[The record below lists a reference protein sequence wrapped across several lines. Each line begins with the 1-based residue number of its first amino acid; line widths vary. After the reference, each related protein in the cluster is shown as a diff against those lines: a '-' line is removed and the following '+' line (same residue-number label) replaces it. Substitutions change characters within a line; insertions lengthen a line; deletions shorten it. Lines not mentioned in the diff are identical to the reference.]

1 MTRFTEKANAITP
14 SRELQPDEYFNETD
28 HLIYCS
34 KCNTP
39 RQCRHELQGKV
50 LIPSIRCKC
59 QQEIFEQ
66 EEAQRKLHEKQMEI
80 EHLKT
85 SGLQDKAL
93 YDYTFARD
101 NGINPEIK
109 LAHNYVSNWEEM
121 KANASGLL
129 IWGDV
134 GTGKSFFAGCI
145 ANALLEKGVPVLMTN
160 FSRILNTLTGMH
172 FEDRNQFINSL
183 NRYSLLIIDDLG
195 IERNSDFALEQ
206 VFNVIDS
213 RYRSKKP
220 LIITTNLTLSEL
232 NNAADIAHKR
242 IYDRI
247 LERCIPVRINNR
259 DIRQDNATA
268 DKALGRAH
276 EPRRG
281 YHCLIYQV
289 VSKCALREENL
300 CVYIPRSRIISSR
313 FRESKSIS
321 LIWGTILSRIAPSWT
336 NLCVLAS
343 RSFLRFLASASSWR
357 CFACKSAFSSGVI
370 ILLSAISGTSFLC
383 PYPGGFGFKI
393 LCFGTMVLDN

>member
-1 MTRFTEKANAITP
+1 MTTFTEKPTAITP
-14 SRELQPDEYFNETD
+14 NRELQSDEYFNETD

-59 QQEIFEQ
+59 QQKIFEQ

-85 SGLQDKAL
+85 SGLQDKSL
-93 YDYTFARD
+93 YDYTFAKD
-101 NGINPEIK
+101 NGINPEMK

-172 FEDRNQFINSL
+172 FEDRNQFIHSL

-213 RYRSKKP
+213 RYRSSKP
-220 LIITTNLTLSEL
+220 LIVTTNLTLDDLRNPE
-232 NNAADIAHKR
+232 DTAHSR
-242 IYDRI
+242 IYDRLLSMCVPVRFTSDNFRQEAAQAK
-247 LERCIPVRINNR
+247 LERL
-259 DIRQDNATA
+259 
-268 DKALGRAH
+268 KKL
-276 EPRRG
+276 
-281 YHCLIYQV
+281 
-289 VSKCALREENL
+289 
-300 CVYIPRSRIISSR
+300 
-313 FRESKSIS
+313 
-321 LIWGTILSRIAPSWT
+321 
-336 NLCVLAS
+336 
-343 RSFLRFLASASSWR
+343 
-357 CFACKSAFSSGVI
+357 
-370 ILLSAISGTSFLC
+370 
-383 PYPGGFGFKI
+383 
-393 LCFGTMVLDN
+393 M

>member
-14 SRELQPDEYFNETD
+14 NRELQPDEYFNETD

-85 SGLQDKAL
+85 SGLQDKAV

-183 NRYSLLIIDDLG
+183 DRYSLLIIDDLD
-195 IERNSDFALEQ
+195 RKSTRLNSSH
-206 VFNVIDS
+206 I
-213 RYRSKKP
+213 
-220 LIITTNLTLSEL
+220 
-232 NNAADIAHKR
+232 H
-242 IYDRI
+242 
-247 LERCIPVRINNR
+247 
-259 DIRQDNATA
+259 
-268 DKALGRAH
+268 
-276 EPRRG
+276 
-281 YHCLIYQV
+281 
-289 VSKCALREENL
+289 
-300 CVYIPRSRIISSR
+300 
-313 FRESKSIS
+313 
-321 LIWGTILSRIAPSWT
+321 
-336 NLCVLAS
+336 
-343 RSFLRFLASASSWR
+343 
-357 CFACKSAFSSGVI
+357 
-370 ILLSAISGTSFLC
+370 
-383 PYPGGFGFKI
+383 
-393 LCFGTMVLDN
+393 

>member
-1 MTRFTEKANAITP
+1 MTKFIEKPTAITP
-14 SRELQPDEYFNETD
+14 NRELQPDEYFNETD

-59 QQEIFEQ
+59 QQEIYEQ

-80 EHLKT
+80 KHLKT

-93 YDYTFARD
+93 YDYTFSKD

-121 KANASGLL
+121 KSNASGLL

-145 ANALLEKGVPVLMTN
+145 ANALLEKGIPVLMTN

-213 RYRSKKP
+213 RYRSGKP
-220 LIITTNLTLSEL
+220 LIVTTNLSLDEL
-232 NNAADIAHKR
+232 NNPPDTAHKR
-242 IYDRI
+242 IYDRVT
-247 LERCIPVRINNR
+247 EMCTPV
-259 DIRQDNATA
+259 
-268 DKALGRAH
+268 
-276 EPRRG
+276 
-281 YHCLIYQV
+281 C
-289 VSKCALREENL
+289 C
-300 CVYIPRSRIISSR
+300 
-313 FRESKSIS
+313 
-321 LIWGTILSRIAPSWT
+321 
-336 NLCVLAS
+336 
-343 RSFLRFLASASSWR
+343 
-357 CFACKSAFSSGVI
+357 SGVNFRREKAQEKMER
-370 ILLSAISGTSFLC
+370 LKKL
-383 PYPGGFGFKI
+383 
-393 LCFGTMVLDN
+393 MND

>member
-1 MTRFTEKANAITP
+1 MTKFIEKPTAITP
-14 SRELQPDEYFNETD
+14 NRELQSDEYFNETD

-145 ANALLEKGVPVLMTN
+145 ANALLEKGIPVLMTN
-160 FSRILNTLTGMH
+160 FSRI
-172 FEDRNQFINSL
+172 
-183 NRYSLLIIDDLG
+183 
-195 IERNSDFALEQ
+195 
-206 VFNVIDS
+206 
-213 RYRSKKP
+213 KKP

-259 DIRQDNATA
+259 NIRQDNATA
-268 DKALGRAH
+268 
-276 EPRRG
+276 
-281 YHCLIYQV
+281 
-289 VSKCALREENL
+289 NL
-300 CVYIPRSRIISSR
+300 
-313 FRESKSIS
+313 KQ
-321 LIWGTILSRIAPSWT
+321 A
-336 NLCVLAS
+336 
-343 RSFLRFLASASSWR
+343 
-357 CFACKSAFSSGVI
+357 KK
-370 ILLSAISGTSFLC
+370 ILLNNHA
-383 PYPGGFGFKI
+383 P
-393 LCFGTMVLDN
+393 NQN